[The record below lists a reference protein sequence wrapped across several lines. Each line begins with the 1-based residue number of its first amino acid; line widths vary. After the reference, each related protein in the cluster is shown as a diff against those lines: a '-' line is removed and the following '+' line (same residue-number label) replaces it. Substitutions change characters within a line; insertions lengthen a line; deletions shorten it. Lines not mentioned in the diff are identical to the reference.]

1 MSRDSRPLY
10 ARALRLRHVHPSSLL
25 CFLFFEG
32 MIALGVLLALAEL
45 VTWWSVPVLPVAV
58 AGMVKLNDLVAGVL
72 PGGRRPEAGE
82 PAASGPAAT
91 GPAASGPAVSGL
103 GDGGLGDGATVPE
116 PAVPPTV
123 TRQVSRDLSD
133 TLDPADSPR
142 QRFRQSARRRYR

>member
-1 MSRDSRPLY
+1 MTRDSRPLY

-45 VTWWSVPVLPVAV
+45 VTWWAVPVLPVAV
-58 AGMVKLNDLVAGVL
+58 AGMVKVNDLLAGAL
-72 PGGRRPEAGE
+72 AAPSRAGRPGE
-82 PAASGPAAT
+82 PAIEGASAGADPA
-91 GPAASGPAVSGL
+91 
-103 GDGGLGDGATVPE
+103 PE
-116 PAVPPTV
+116 PADPPKL